1 MTDET
6 LPGLSRETRRSN
18 LTGANGGTLSNGRF
32 WLIVLA
38 YFLITAGII
47 FFGNLFTAADYV
59 GLDNDDTMRL
69 VEVRDLLAGQGWFD
83 LMQYRLGLTGGTLM
97 HWSRVIDVP
106 IAALISFFGLFLSP
120 EGAERVAL
128 AFWPLS
134 LLFPLFAATAL
145 AGRRMGKKATMH
157 ISLLMAALLAFGSS
171 RFYPGAIDHHNV
183 QLVLTMVIV
192 AMLLDPKLR
201 ASNYAVAG
209 ASAAFAIA
217 IGAETTPLIAA
228 TALAVALS
236 WAIIGEEFRAAAKA
250 FGLSLTLTISALFFL
265 TVPSSSYSLVT
276 CDSLSLGFY
285 GLSAI
290 GGTLLLLSAS
300 AASTLSRTKRFALL
314 AINGVAILSTASVL
328 APQCLQSPLANLDPL
343 LVKLWLNNVGEAR
356 SVIAQARIEPEGLG
370 AFYAPGLLAMGLCL
384 YRITSGLKALPH
396 AVLFLLILICWVISL
411 IQLRVAVFANLI
423 SIPVLAVTIA
433 NLREAAMQKRSSG
446 ASFGY
451 LLLFAISTPLIWA
464 LAASWSI
471 TGWNMISGRTVAAVG
486 GNTACVSRGDFAQLA
501 HLPATV
507 VAAPVDSGAP
517 ILRFT
522 DHRVLSAPYHR
533 NQGGMLAEIHIGL
546 SSPTEAEAFL
556 RGADVGILAF
566 CPSDIGTENL
576 VEAAPDGLYASLAR
590 GVVPD
595 YLEALPKDET
605 SSLQLYTVRP

>member
-1 MTDET
+1 MMNET
-6 LPGLSRETRRSN
+6 LPGLSKETRRSD
-18 LTGANGGTLSNGRF
+18 LTGTKDGTLSNGRF
-32 WLIVLA
+32 WLIVLT
-38 YFLITAGII
+38 YFVITAGII
-47 FFGNLFTAADYV
+47 FFGNLFTATDYV
-59 GLDNDDTMRL
+59 GIDNDDTTRL

-97 HWSRVIDVP
+97 HWSRVIDLP
-106 IAALISFFGLFLSP
+106 IAVLISFFGLFLSP

-128 AFWPLS
+128 AIWPLS

-145 AGRRMGKKATMH
+145 AGRRMGGEATMH
-157 ISLLMAALLAFGSS
+157 ISLLMAALLAYGSS

-192 AMLLDPKLR
+192 AMLLDPKHR

-209 ASAAFAIA
+209 ACAAFAIA

-228 TALAVALS
+228 TALAIALS
-236 WAIIGEEFRAAAKA
+236 WAIIGEAFRDAAKA

-285 GLSAI
+285 GLAAI
-290 GGTLLLLSAS
+290 GGTLLFLSAS
-300 AASTLSRTKRFALL
+300 AASALSRGKRLALL
-314 AINGVAILSTASVL
+314 AVNGIAILSTASVL

-343 LVKLWLNNVGEAR
+343 LVKLWLNHVGEAR
-356 SVIAQARIEPEGLG
+356 SFFVQMRTEPEGLG

-384 YRITSGLKALPH
+384 YRIMKGQKAGSH
-396 AVLFLLILICWVISL
+396 AVLFLLILICWGISL

-423 SIPVLAVTIA
+423 AIPVLALTIA
-433 NLREAAMQKRSSG
+433 NLRAAAMQKPSS
-446 ASFGY
+446 SKSLSY
-451 LLLFAISTPLIWA
+451 LVVFAISTPLIWA
-464 LAASWSI
+464 LTASWSV
-471 TGWNMISGRTVAAVG
+471 TGWNMISGRNVAAVG
-486 GNTACVSRGDFAQLA
+486 GSSACVSKEDFAQLA
-501 HLPATV
+501 KLPATV

-546 SSPTEAEAFL
+546 SSPVEAEAFL
-556 RGADVGILAF
+556 RGEDVGILAF
-566 CPSDIGTENL
+566 CPTDVGTTNL
-576 VEAAPDGLYASLAR
+576 ITAAPDGLYASLKR

-605 SSLQLYTVRP
+605 SSLQLYRVRP

>member
-1 MTDET
+1 MTDES
-6 LPGLSRETRRSN
+6 LPGFSGKTRGFN
-18 LTGANGGTLSNGRF
+18 LTGANGDTLSNGRF
-32 WLIVLA
+32 WLIVLT
-38 YFLITAGII
+38 YFLITAAII

-59 GLDNDDTMRL
+59 GIDNDDTMRL

-97 HWSRVIDVP
+97 HWSRVIDAP
-106 IAALISFFGLFLSP
+106 IAALISFFSLFLSP

-128 AFWPLS
+128 AIWPLS
-134 LLFPLFAATAL
+134 LLFPLFAAAAL
-145 AGRRMGKKATMH
+145 SGRRMGGEATMH

-192 AMLLDPKLR
+192 AMLLDPQHR

-209 ASAAFAIA
+209 ACAAFAIA

-236 WAIIGEEFRAAAKA
+236 WAIIGEAFRAAAKA

-290 GGTLLLLSAS
+290 GGTLLFLSAS
-300 AASTLSRTKRFALL
+300 AASALSRAKRFALL
-314 AINGVAILSTASVL
+314 AANGIAILSTASVL
-328 APQCLQSPLANLDPL
+328 APQCMQSPLANLDPL
-343 LVKLWLNNVGEAR
+343 LVKLWLNHVGEAR
-356 SVIAQARIEPEGLG
+356 SVIEQMRTEPEGLG

-384 YRITSGLKALPH
+384 YRIIKAQKAGPH
-396 AVLFLLILICWVISL
+396 AVLFLLILICWGISL

-423 SIPVLAVTIA
+423 AIPVLALAIA
-433 NLREAAMQKRSSG
+433 NLRAVATQKSSSS
-446 ASFGY
+446 ASLGY
-451 LLLFAISTPLIWA
+451 LMVFAISTPLIWA
-464 LAASWSI
+464 LVAAWSV
-471 TGWNMISGRTVAAVG
+471 TGWNMITGRTVAAVG
-486 GNTACVSRGDFAQLA
+486 GKLACTAKEDITQLA
-501 HLPATV
+501 KLPTTV

-546 SSPTEAEAFL
+546 SSPVEAEAFL
-556 RGADVGILAF
+556 RGEDVGILAF
-566 CPSDIGTENL
+566 CPSDISTTNL
-576 VEAAPDGLYASLAR
+576 IEAAPDGLYASLKR

-605 SSLQLYTVRP
+605 SSLQLYRVRP

>member
-1 MTDET
+1 MMNET
-6 LPGLSRETRRSN
+6 LPGLSKETRRSD
-18 LTGANGGTLSNGRF
+18 LTGTKDGTLSNGRF
-32 WLIVLA
+32 WLIVLT

-47 FFGNLFTAADYV
+47 FFGNLFTATDYV
-59 GLDNDDTMRL
+59 GIDNDDTMRL

-97 HWSRVIDVP
+97 HWSRVIDLP
-106 IAALISFFGLFLSP
+106 IATLISFFGLFLSP

-128 AFWPLS
+128 AIWPLS

-145 AGRRMGKKATMH
+145 AGRRMGGEATMH
-157 ISLLMAALLAFGSS
+157 ISLLMAALLAYGSS

-192 AMLLDPKLR
+192 AMLLDPKHR

-209 ASAAFAIA
+209 ACAAFAIA

-236 WAIIGEEFRAAAKA
+236 WAIIGEAFRDAAKA

-285 GLSAI
+285 GLAAI
-290 GGTLLLLSAS
+290 GGTLLFLSAS
-300 AASTLSRTKRFALL
+300 AASALSRGKRLALL
-314 AINGVAILSTASVL
+314 AVNGIAILSTASVL

-343 LVKLWLNNVGEAR
+343 LVKLWLNHVGEAR
-356 SVIAQARIEPEGLG
+356 SFFVQMRTEPEGLG
-370 AFYAPGLLAMGLCL
+370 AFYAPGLLAMGVCL
-384 YRITSGLKALPH
+384 YRIIKGQKAGPH
-396 AVLFLLILICWVISL
+396 AVLFLLVLICWGISL

-423 SIPVLAVTIA
+423 AIPVLALTIA
-433 NLREAAMQKRSSG
+433 NLRAAAMQKPSS
-446 ASFGY
+446 SKSLSY
-451 LLLFAISTPLIWA
+451 LVVFAISTPLIWA
-464 LAASWSI
+464 LTASWSV
-471 TGWNMISGRTVAAVG
+471 TGWNMISGRNVAAVG
-486 GNTACVSRGDFAQLA
+486 ANTACVSREDFAQLA
-501 HLPATV
+501 KLPATV

-546 SSPTEAEAFL
+546 SSPVEAEAFL
-556 RGADVGILAF
+556 RGEDVGILAF
-566 CPSDIGTENL
+566 CPTDVGTTNL
-576 VEAAPDGLYASLAR
+576 ITAAPDGLYASLKR

-605 SSLQLYTVRP
+605 SSLQLYRVSP